1 MKRIKAIL
9 VIVFLSCSLF
19 VACSGCGGQKDGSPS
34 SDTGKTPVAM
44 KDSTVNVVPKVKS
57 IIPAKDMKN
66 VAINEPISVT
76 FSIEMDPASITEK
89 SFFLKTKTAPV
100 EGKVIYKDGVA
111 VFRPKSNLSYGVTY
125 TMIVK
130 KSVKS
135 QAGLPLEKDY
145 VWNFETDPSFAP
157 VMKVRTGTGPIY
169 SDITGYDFNS
179 QDLNTPSEPAV
190 FTVRNEGTADLSI
203 RSITL
208 VSGDTDQFVISSPSM
223 PSKLSPQQE
232 MNFSARFK
240 PLSSGLKSALVR
252 IRSNDDNIGYFSFQV
267 QGKGN

>member
-9 VIVFLSCSLF
+9 VIVFLFGSLF
-19 VACSGCGGQKDGSPS
+19 VACSGQKNGAPS

-44 KDSTVNVVPKVKS
+44 NNTQVNVVPTVKS
-57 IIPAKDMKN
+57 IVPSRDMKN
-66 VAINEPISVT
+66 VAVNEPISVS

-89 SFFLKTKTAPV
+89 SVFLKTKTAPV
-100 EGKVIYKDGVA
+100 EGRVTYKDGVV
-111 VFRPKSNLSYGVTY
+111 VFKPKSNLSYGVTY

-145 VWNFETDPSFAP
+145 VWNFETDLSFAP
-157 VMKVRTGTGPIY
+157 VMKVHTGTGPIF
-169 SDITGYDFNS
+169 SDITVYEFNG
-179 QDLNTPSEPAV
+179 QDLNTFTEPV
-190 FTVRNEGTADLSI
+190 NFTVRNEGSADLSI

-232 MNFSARFK
+232 MIFSARFK
-240 PLSSGLKSALVR
+240 PLSSGPKSALVQ